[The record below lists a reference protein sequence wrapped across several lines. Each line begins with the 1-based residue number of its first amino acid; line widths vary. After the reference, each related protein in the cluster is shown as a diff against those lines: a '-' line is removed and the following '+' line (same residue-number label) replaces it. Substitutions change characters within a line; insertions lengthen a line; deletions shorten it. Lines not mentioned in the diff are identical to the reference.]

1 MVLQTVASQTVG
13 RPAAIQVSKPMEKLD
28 PRGSPRLPN
37 QLPGV
42 GVRGSFEGGQVASL
56 CRIDVARGP
65 LPDQLI
71 GGIAKHC
78 LLRAVPE
85 LQVLTDLVEAENA
98 LDVTGPSVAVEALA
112 TVLTLRHRLG
122 TQL

>member
-1 MVLQTVASQTVG
+1 M
-13 RPAAIQVSKPMEKLD
+13 
-28 PRGSPRLPN
+28 RGSL
-37 QLPGV
+37 
-42 GVRGSFEGGQVASL
+42 EGGQVASL
-56 CRIDVARGP
+56 RRIDAACGP

-71 GGIAKHC
+71 GGIAKC
-78 LLRAVPE
+78 DLLREVPE
-85 LQVLTDLVEAENA
+85 LQVLIDLVEAENA